1 MRMTYDWRGGVT
13 TLGRV
18 AMTGLETSM
27 TETNSSTSRTSKYSL
42 PCSFSAPVNE
52 KENFTC
58 ANQLELFTRNL
69 PKRPYA
75 VDQLGNRLLI
85 TSPSRAPCDLPVDH
99 VRVLHPP
106 VSRGAPSIANADGRW
121 LERIVPL
128 ADLSRYAALQAG
140 RADVYLSQSRFWG
153 WRRIT
158 HLAELGACFLDFDYY
173 RVRYMGD
180 PPERFACRVLA
191 HCEQSDLPAP
201 SYIVDTGRGVCAV
214 WLIEAVPRRAL
225 PRWQVMQQ
233 ELHKK
238 FRGFGSDARALDAA
252 RVFRLAGTVNSKS
265 GRCVSLVWPPSGV
278 EPERYGFDYLAEHVL
293 PWTRE
298 EVREHKTIRR
308 SELTRARGRRTGAG
322 HYTIGTLWATRLDDL
337 QALRELRWFGPLPP
351 GERDT
356 WCFLAAVAMSWMMP
370 SAVAGREILALV
382 REATG
387 QAWTQAECK
396 ARMSAVLGRIEAAAR
411 GKKVTWAGREVDPRY
426 RFRSSTIIEWL
437 SITAEEQGQL
447 RDLVGSELK
456 VERKREAAKEWNAA
470 NPERVREQNR
480 QWNQDNKAE
489 RAAYM
494 REYRAR
500 RKDAGA

>member
-106 VSRGAPSIANADGRW
+106 VSRGAPSIANAGGRW

-201 SYIVDTGRGVCAV
+201 SYMVDTGRGVCAV

-308 SELTRARGRRTGAG
+308 SELVRAREQRSGAG
-322 HYTIGTLWATRLDDL
+322 HTYTVGTLWATRLDDL
-337 QALRELRWFGPLPP
+337 QELRRRRWFGALPP

-356 WCFLAAVAMSWMMP
+356 WCFLGAVALSYMMPAAVAE
-370 SAVAGREILALV
+370 REIMALV
-382 REATG
+382 REAVG
-387 QAWTQAECK
+387 AAWSR
-396 ARMSAVLGRIEAAAR
+396 ARRSPACRGSRSYPDGRSGPQGDMAGVVRSIR
-411 GKKVTWAGREVDPRY
+411 GTASRRK
-426 RFRSSTIIEWL
+426 RSSTGWR
-437 SITAEEQGQL
+437 L
-447 RDLVGSELK
+447 R
-456 VERKREAAKEWNAA
+456 R
-470 NPERVREQNR
+470 
-480 QWNQDNKAE
+480 
-489 RAAYM
+489 
-494 REYRAR
+494 
-500 RKDAGA
+500 